1 MTALVAQPAAVLV
14 AFVAAVC
21 FAIANVLQQRVAAK
35 LPTTAAFDGGVLL
48 KLIRRPLWLLGLLA
62 VTISMALQAVALGLG
77 RLVVIEPVLASSLLV
92 ALGLSA
98 WFGRHRL
105 RPIEWAAAIAT
116 FAGLVVFL
124 ITAQPTSGQP
134 AASSAQLGFAVVG
147 AFVAAGLAAV
157 IAARQKPVRRALILG
172 IGGGIAAGVTDG
184 VTKSVAHL
192 IGGHQLG
199 VFADPRLY
207 LLIVVGL
214 MTYTM
219 QQNGY
224 RAAGL
229 CAFLP
234 AFAVLDPVVGSALG
248 LTLYHERLAGGPA
261 RMAIEAVA
269 VVAATWG
276 IVRLAKSNAA
286 SGPLPGEVVVTPP
299 AESIELEPV
308 PVPVLV
314 GAVESRS
321 PVEPLPSQVAPLPV
335 VLD

>member
-1 MTALVAQPAAVLV
+1 VVTGLVAQPAAVLV
-14 AFVAAVC
+14 AFIAAIC
-21 FAIANVLQQRVAAK
+21 FAVANVLQQRAAAK
-35 LPTTAAFDGGVLL
+35 LPATAAFDGGVLL
-48 KLIRRPLWLLGLLA
+48 RLIRKPLWLLGL
-62 VTISMALQAVALGLG
+62 VTVMVSMALQAVALGLG

-105 RPIEWAAAIAT
+105 RPVEWAAAIAT

-124 ITAQPTSGQP
+124 VTAQPTSGQP
-134 AASSAQLGFAVVG
+134 VGSSALLGFAAVG
-147 AFVAAGLAAV
+147 AFVAAGIAAM
-157 IAARQKPVRRALILG
+157 IAARQSPVRRALILG
-172 IGGGIAAGVTDG
+172 IGGGIAAGVTDAL
-184 VTKSVAHL
+184 TKSVAFL
-192 IGGHQLG
+192 AGGHRFG

-234 AFAVLDPVVGSALG
+234 TFAVLDPVVGSILG
-248 LTLYHERLAGGPA
+248 LTLYHERLDGGPA
-261 RMAIEAVA
+261 RMAIEVVAVA
-269 VVAATWG
+269 AATWG

-286 SGPLPGEVVVTPP
+286 SSPLPDEIVVTPP
-299 AESIELEPV
+299 VEREPI
-308 PVPVLV
+308 PVLV
-314 GAVESRS
+314 
-321 PVEPLPSQVAPLPV
+321 

>member
-1 MTALVAQPAAVLV
+1 VIGLVAQPAAVLI
-14 AFVAAVC
+14 AFIAAIC
-21 FAIANVLQQRVAAK
+21 FAISNVLQQRAAAK
-35 LPTTAAFDGGVLL
+35 LPTTTAFDGGVLL
-48 KLIRRPLWLLGLLA
+48 KLIRRPLWLLGLVA
-62 VTISMALQAVALGLG
+62 VTVSMVLQAIALGLG

-105 RPIEWAAAIAT
+105 RPVEWAAAIAT

-124 ITAQPTSGQP
+124 VTAQPTSGQP
-134 AASSAQLGFAVVG
+134 VASSALLGFAAVG
-147 AFVAAGLAAV
+147 AFIVAGIAAV
-157 IAARQKPVRRALILG
+157 IAARQSPVRRALILG
-172 IGGGIAAGVTDG
+172 IGGGIAAGVTDAL
-184 VTKSVAHL
+184 TKSVAFL
-192 IGGHQLG
+192 VGGHQLG
-199 VFADPRLY
+199 VFGDPRPY

-234 AFAVLDPVVGSALG
+234 AFAVLDPVVGSILG
-248 LTLYHERLAGGPA
+248 LTLYHERLDGGPA

-269 VVAATWG
+269 VIAATWG

-286 SGPLPGEVVVTPP
+286 SSPLPDELVVTPP
-299 AESIELEPV
+299 VEPE
-308 PVPVLV
+308 PIPVLV
-314 GAVESRS
+314 
-321 PVEPLPSQVAPLPV
+321 

>member
-1 MTALVAQPAAVLV
+1 MTGLVAQPAAVLIALAA
-14 AFVAAVC
+14 AFC
-21 FAIANVLQQRVAAK
+21 FAVANVLQQRVAAK

-48 KLIRRPLWLLGLLA
+48 RLIRRPLWLLGLLA
-62 VTISMALQAVALGLG
+62 VMVSMGLQAVALGLG

-98 WFGRHRL
+98 WIDKHRM
-105 RPIEWAAAIAT
+105 RPVEWAAAVAT
-116 FAGLVVFL
+116 FAGLAIFL
-124 ITAQPTSGQP
+124 MTAQPTSGQP
-134 AASSAQLGFAVVG
+134 DASSAALGLAGVG
-147 AFVAAGLAAV
+147 AFVVAGLAAV
-157 IAARQKPVRRALILG
+157 IAARQTRPVRRALVLG
-172 IGGGIAAGVTDG
+172 IGGGIAAGVTDAL
-184 VTKSVAHL
+184 TKSVAFL
-192 IGGHQLG
+192 VGGHQFG

-234 AFAVLDPVVGSALG
+234 AFAVLDPVVGSVLG
-248 LTLYHERLAGGPA
+248 LTLYHERLDGGPV
-261 RMAIEAVA
+261 RMVIEAVA
-269 VVAATWG
+269 VIAATWG
-276 IVRLAKSNAA
+276 ITRLAKSNAA
-286 SGPLPGEVVVTPP
+286 SSPIPAEVVVTPP
-299 AESIELEPV
+299 VEPE

-314 GAVESRS
+314 GAQATRS
-321 PVEPLPSQVAPLPV
+321 IEPVPAPFPV